1 MMTFISAFVVCGGIC
16 LAGQLI
22 YDNTKLTAGH
32 ITSLF
37 VVIGAALDTFG
48 WYDKLLEF
56 AGMGASL
63 PITSFGHSLIH
74 GALAKA
80 QSDGIMGILLG
91 MFDLRPESP
100 VPFCLPF
107 WQHLCFAP
115 NPNDEADTAPGG
127 SPHCIVAVL

>member
-32 ITSLF
+32 IT
-37 VVIGAALDTFG
+37 
-48 WYDKLLEF
+48 YDKLLEF

-80 QSDGIMGILLG
+80 QSDGVMGILLG
-91 MFDLRPESP
+91 MFDLTAAGITSAI
-100 VPFCLPF
+100 L
-107 WQHLCFAP
+107 FAFL
-115 NPNDEADTAPGG
+115 AALVFRAK
-127 SPHCIVAVL
+127 S

>member
-32 ITSLF
+32 ITSIF

-63 PITSFGHSLIH
+63 PITSFGHSLIP

-80 QSDGIMGILLG
+80 
-91 MFDLRPESP
+91 PA
-100 VPFCLPF
+100 PFCLPF
-107 WQHLCFAP
+107 WQRSCFVQ
-115 NPNDEADTAPGG
+115 NPDEGSESAAGG
-127 SPHCIVAVL
+127 NPHGTVAVL